1 MGPVASVAKGAFGMV
16 KAGAAQ
22 ALFGGGGQ
30 PQQMEMDPNMLAM
43 MIIKQFGPQMMMGQ
57 FRAANVEDAQKM
69 ELFIN
74 TVGFENAKVV
84 LRSDAVVKELG
95 IEDPE
100 FPDLEDDLPNYYE
113 ALTPEQGKQL
123 VELLEQ
129 RREDLEIE

>member
-1 MGPVASVAKGAFGMV
+1 
-16 KAGAAQ
+16 
-22 ALFGGGGQ
+22 
-30 PQQMEMDPNMLAM
+30 MDPNMLAM